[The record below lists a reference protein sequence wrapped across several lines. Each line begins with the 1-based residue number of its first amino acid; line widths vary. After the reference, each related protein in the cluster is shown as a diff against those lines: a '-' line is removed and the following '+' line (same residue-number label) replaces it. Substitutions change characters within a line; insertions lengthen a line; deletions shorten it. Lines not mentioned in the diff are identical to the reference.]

1 MCPDWYYH
9 TTMPDFDA
17 PPVDHDALM
26 PPVTI
31 RQSRHSG
38 GPDHSEVLG
47 DAMSTPEPT
56 DRTALRDGLVG
67 GGLLVGLGTLLLWIF
82 AQPVSVAL
90 EVVLLLL
97 GIGCGI
103 VVGRS
108 RRLVRLLESTRR
120 GQHTVL
126 QHTTELNARL
136 TQQVDAQ
143 SALLESSRRQL
154 AAAQARALSHTLAAG
169 VMHDLSNMLTLVG
182 AAAADLS
189 TAQEEG
195 VRQRAAL
202 HLDQGLQQSYE
213 LLGSYRNM
221 LQGRSSGG
229 EVAVR
234 ATLEGLVPLLSRGF
248 APDQELHLVWNAPT
262 ELLIAMPAHEFSQ
275 IVSNL
280 VINGRDALDEQPG
293 RVEVRCRRDQREVVV
308 VVADSGHGM
317 SAEVQARAFEPFFTT
332 KQDRDGTGLGLHVLQ
347 ELVRSSGGRVE
358 LVSEPGRGTEVVV
371 RFPVAADR
379 DPGAAVVAR

>member
-1 MCPDWYYH
+1 MCPDWYYN

-17 PPVDHDALM
+17 PMVDHDSALS
-26 PPVTI
+26 PVI
-31 RQSRHSG
+31 ARQSRHRVDRDRVS
-38 GPDHSEVLG
+38 G
-47 DAMSTPEPT
+47 DAISTPEPS

-67 GGLLVGLGTLLLWIF
+67 GGLLVGVGTLLLWIF
-82 AQPVSVAL
+82 SQPVSVAL
-90 EVVLLLL
+90 EVVLLVL

-120 GQHTVL
+120 GQHSVL

-136 TQQVDAQ
+136 AQQVDAQ

-154 AAAQARALSHTLAAG
+154 AAAQARALAHTLAAG

-182 AAAADLS
+182 AAASDLS
-189 TAQEEG
+189 TAEDEG

-202 HLDQGLQQSYE
+202 HVEQGLNQSYE
-213 LLGSYRNM
+213 LLRSYRNM

-248 APDQELHLVWNAPT
+248 APDQELHLIWDASS
-262 ELLIAMPAHEFSQ
+262 ELLIGMPGHEFSQ
-275 IVSNL
+275 VVSNL
-280 VINGRDALDEQPG
+280 IINGRDALDDRPG
-293 RVEVRCRRDQREVVV
+293 RVEVRCRRDKREVVV
-308 VVADSGHGM
+308 VVADTGHGM

-347 ELVRSSGGRVE
+347 ELVHSNGGRVE
-358 LVSEPGRGTEVVV
+358 LVSEPGFGTEVVV
-371 RFPVAADR
+371 RLPMGAER

>member
-1 MCPDWYYH
+1 
-9 TTMPDFDA
+9 
-17 PPVDHDALM
+17 
-26 PPVTI
+26 
-31 RQSRHSG
+31 
-38 GPDHSEVLG
+38 
-47 DAMSTPEPT
+47 MSTPEPT

-67 GGLLVGLGTLLLWIF
+67 GGLLVGVGTLLLWIF
-82 AQPVSVAL
+82 SQPVSVAL
-90 EVVLLLL
+90 EVVLLVL

-120 GQHTVL
+120 GQHSVL

-136 TQQVDAQ
+136 AQQVDAQ

-154 AAAQARALSHTLAAG
+154 AAAQARALAHTLAAG

-182 AAAADLS
+182 AAACDLN
-189 TAQEEG
+189 TAEDEG

-202 HLDQGLQQSYE
+202 HVEQGLNQSYE
-213 LLGSYRNM
+213 LLRSYRNM

-234 ATLEGLVPLLSRGF
+234 ATLEGLLPLLSRGF
-248 APDQELHLVWNAPT
+248 APDQELHLAWDASS
-262 ELLIAMPAHEFSQ
+262 ELLIGMPGHEFSQ
-275 IVSNL
+275 VVSNL
-280 VINGRDALDEQPG
+280 IINGRDALDDRPG
-293 RVEVRCRRDQREVVV
+293 RVEVRCRRDKREVVV
-308 VVADSGHGM
+308 VVADTGHGM

-347 ELVRSSGGRVE
+347 ELVHSNGGRVE
-358 LVSEPGRGTEVVV
+358 LVSEPGLGTEVVV
-371 RFPVAADR
+371 RLPLAAKR